1 MEFPPVPKL
10 SETWNNS
17 RVLIEP
23 QVAEDVNY
31 WSISGVKSLELTLGI
46 IEIKVPS
53 TRVSK
58 ARGRGGSRQ
67 NQRSWRDLQL
77 ANLEITSLSKLWWL
91 NVKTAETSDGI
102 PPRHGCIP
110 PRRDCG
116 PMWTQTPCC
125 WREPTMLWS
134 GFAVIRIWLVG
145 SIIDVCIQQTDM
157 STSGGSICGSWWW
170 PRDLAG
176 PSHSMD
182 PLWMIKW

>member
-67 NQRSWRDLQL
+67 NQRSSWRDLQL
-77 ANLEITSLSKLWWL
+77 ANLEITSLSKPWWL

-110 PRRDCG
+110 PRRVEGNPCG
-116 PMWTQTPCC
+116 QLLKGTHH
-125 WREPTMLWS
+125 
-134 GFAVIRIWLVG
+134 AVIRIWLVG

-170 PRDLAG
+170 PRDLATAWIPFG
-176 PSHSMD
+176 D
-182 PLWMIKW
+182 KW